1 MWTRINENWII
12 INDMGNGMILFYVS
26 HCDFIKAFG
35 IRRRRKWKAK
45 KTVIH
50 GNMQK
55 FLCQFTEL
63 RTVAFMEI
71 MIFCVK
77 DAEWKEIL
85 VGEQWHSIEMMAYFK
100 FKSELQS
107 HTYILLSRTWASKY
121 ERFSESIE
129 IHKWHFRWGWELW
142 LKEM

>member
-1 MWTRINENWII
+1 ME
-12 INDMGNGMILFYVS
+12 GE
-26 HCDFIKAFG
+26 
-35 IRRRRKWKAK
+35 K

-77 DAEWKEIL
+77 DAEWKEIS

-107 HTYILLSRTWASKY
+107 HTYILLSRT
-121 ERFSESIE
+121 
-129 IHKWHFRWGWELW
+129 
-142 LKEM
+142 

>member
-1 MWTRINENWII
+1 
-12 INDMGNGMILFYVS
+12 
-26 HCDFIKAFG
+26 
-35 IRRRRKWKAK
+35 
-45 KTVIH
+45 
-50 GNMQK
+50 MQK

-77 DAEWKEIL
+77 DVEWEEIS

-107 HTYILLSRTWASKY
+107 HTYRHTTISHMSQQ
-121 ERFSESIE
+121 
-129 IHKWHFRWGWELW
+129 KWKIFRINWNS
-142 LKEM
+142 

>member
-1 MWTRINENWII
+1 
-12 INDMGNGMILFYVS
+12 MGNGMILFYVS

-77 DAEWKEIL
+77 DAE
-85 VGEQWHSIEMMAYFK
+85 
-100 FKSELQS
+100 
-107 HTYILLSRTWASKY
+107 
-121 ERFSESIE
+121 
-129 IHKWHFRWGWELW
+129 
-142 LKEM
+142 